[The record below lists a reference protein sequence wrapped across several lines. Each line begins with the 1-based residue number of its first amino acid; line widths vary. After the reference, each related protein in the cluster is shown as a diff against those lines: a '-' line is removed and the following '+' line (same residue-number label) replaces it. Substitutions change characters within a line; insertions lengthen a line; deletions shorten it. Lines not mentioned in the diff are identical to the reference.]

1 MSLPEHM
8 LADWP
13 VLLFVWALAAAGG
26 WLTGR
31 KLRQW
36 LGGLRWRLAVLALT
50 ALVAAGVALGLLG
63 PALAAY
69 HPWQPP
75 PSAGEAPGPLETLG
89 MAISAAVHHLD
100 VVPWS
105 GAVAGGMWLLA
116 GLPGAARARGGQP

>member
-13 VLLFVWALAAAGG
+13 VLLVVWALAAAGG

-36 LGGLRWRLAVLALT
+36 L
-50 ALVAAGVALGLLG
+50 
-63 PALAAY
+63 
-69 HPWQPP
+69 
-75 PSAGEAPGPLETLG
+75 
-89 MAISAAVHHLD
+89 
-100 VVPWS
+100 
-105 GAVAGGMWLLA
+105 A